1 MTKRELR
8 TICKYNILFSLM
20 IVIQLIYTFYVF
32 TFQKEGAHSDEI
44 WGIGFAN
51 SYYLPFLD
59 AEGHPK
65 REPTPVEEF
74 TNSNEWISGQVF
86 HDYITVQAGERFSY
100 DSVYYNTSKDVHPP
114 LYNML
119 VHTISSFFIN
129 SFSYYHAFFINCLC
143 LVGTQIYLYLLTN
156 RLSGSKGVAF
166 LACLLYGGGIGA
178 LSNYLFLRQYC
189 LLTLC
194 VVAYTYYSVLFKQNE
209 KKYLRY
215 VIGAVIMSFL
225 AFFTHYYGIVYVGV
239 FTALMCVLMLFRKDI
254 RKGLLYGFSILASLL
269 GMILVYP
276 SFFECLLEIND
287 IPPERKIVK
296 RQIKML
302 LNYWTESCMG
312 FHIDVYNTL
321 FWKIAP
327 LIVGG
332 ILVLLSMI
340 AFVCR
345 KEKWFHTFVQK
356 IKRVPGSILRNLR
369 KADYLPMA
377 ILISCLSM
385 FVFVGNTMKLHAYG
399 NEAIRYVFLTF
410 PLLSSVLITF
420 VYFSLRRIP
429 RIGKKSIWITAVLVL
444 TILVKVQLT
453 APCYF
458 LFPHYG
464 NYQEVSELVE
474 DKNVLTITFSEFSNH
489 WMLPCYCPYVYTAD
503 HVFCTSADVMKDK
516 MKEIN
521 SLEETIDYVLVTAG
535 DLELRPEE
543 EALVNS
549 WLDTQENRK
558 EADTNMQMVELEKEQ
573 DDIENDAADTEDDT
587 SCAEL
592 IHSLN
597 GGCDYRLLFGICIQD
612 SPVYVLELIND

>member
-1 MTKRELR
+1 MK
-8 TICKYNILFSLM
+8 
-20 IVIQLIYTFYVF
+20 
-32 TFQKEGAHSDEI
+32 
-44 WGIGFAN
+44 
-51 SYYLPFLD
+51 
-59 AEGHPK
+59 
-65 REPTPVEEF
+65 
-74 TNSNEWISGQVF
+74 
-86 HDYITVQAGERFSY
+86 
-100 DSVYYNTSKDVHPP
+100 
-114 LYNML
+114 
-119 VHTISSFFIN
+119 
-129 SFSYYHAFFINCLC
+129 
-143 LVGTQIYLYLLTN
+143 
-156 RLSGSKGVAF
+156 
-166 LACLLYGGGIGA
+166 
-178 LSNYLFLRQYC
+178 
-189 LLTLC
+189 
-194 VVAYTYYSVLFKQNE
+194 
-209 KKYLRY
+209 
-215 VIGAVIMSFL
+215 
-225 AFFTHYYGIVYVGV
+225 
-239 FTALMCVLMLFRKDI
+239 
-254 RKGLLYGFSILASLL
+254 
-269 GMILVYP
+269 
-276 SFFECLLEIND
+276 
-287 IPPERKIVK
+287 
-296 RQIKML
+296 
-302 LNYWTESCMG
+302 
-312 FHIDVYNTL
+312 
-321 FWKIAP
+321 
-327 LIVGG
+327 
-332 ILVLLSMI
+332 
-340 AFVCR
+340 
-345 KEKWFHTFVQK
+345 
-356 IKRVPGSILRNLR
+356 SILRSLR

-377 ILISCLSM
+377 ILISCLSI
-385 FVFVGNTMKLHAYG
+385 FIFVGNTMKLHAYG

-489 WMLPCYCPYVYTAD
+489 WMLPYVYTAD